1 MTTELLVGKLIE
13 SFDDLDKCIDLTKK
27 VLSQKENI
35 PNDVIGRMDQYSDIV
50 IKQRLLAE
58 DLRSFIA
65 NENWDE
71 VTRHVKIINGLSS
84 MIRDD
89 AQSILAGAYRVSDKE
104 KDSYL
109 A

>member
-35 PNDVIGRMDQYSDIV
+35 PNDVISRMDQYTDIV
-50 IKQRLLAE
+50 IKQRVLAE
-58 DLRSFIA
+58 DLRSFIV

-89 AQSILAGAYRVSDKE
+89 AQSILAGSYRVSDKE

>member
-35 PNDVIGRMDQYSDIV
+35 PNDVISRMDQYTDIV
-50 IKQRLLAE
+50 IKQRVLAE
-58 DLRSFIA
+58 DLRSFIV

-71 VTRHVKIINGLSS
+71 VTRHVKTINGLSS

-89 AQSILAGAYRVSDKE
+89 AQSILAGSYRVSDKE